1 MAKLKL
7 SELTETTATNPG
19 DLLYVVQSNTSKRI
33 KVSNFLADLDNPTL
47 KGNIVIGSTPETIT
61 SPGPIG
67 LTTPISY
74 LNIGGVGG
82 VLTIPNGAN
91 GQAKILV
98 TIAAAGGQYTLTTN
112 VAGNATVQFNNVG
125 DTATMLYT
133 NSKWFVIGGTAN
145 VTY

>member
-7 SELTETTATNPG
+7 SELTEATATNPG
-19 DLLYVVQSNTSKRI
+19 DLLYVVQSNTSKKI

-61 SPGPIG
+61 SPGPIS

-74 LNIGGVGG
+74 LNIDAVGG

-91 GQAKILV
+91 GQNKILV
-98 TIAAAGGQYTLTTN
+98 TISAAGGQYTLSTN

>member
-33 KVSNFLADLDNPTL
+33 KVSNFLSDLDNPTL

-74 LNIGGVGG
+74 LNIDGVGG

-98 TIAAAGGQYTLTTN
+98 TVAAAGGQYTLTTN
-112 VAGNATVQFNNVG
+112 VAGNATVQFNNIG

-133 NSKWFVIGGTAN
+133 NANWFVIGGTAN